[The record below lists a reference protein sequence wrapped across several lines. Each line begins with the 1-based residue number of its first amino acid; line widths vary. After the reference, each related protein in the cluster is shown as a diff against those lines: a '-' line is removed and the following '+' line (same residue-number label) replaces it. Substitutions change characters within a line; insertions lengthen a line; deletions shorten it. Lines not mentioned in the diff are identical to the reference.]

1 MTDPNEPVEINPDKL
16 EQHRQQLGKVL
27 DPIKAAADAADAPV
41 SRDAFGAFG
50 FFLADEVAGAA
61 ADGSEMLRAAH
72 EAADELRQ
80 KVGMWVRDVDATEGE
95 IMALFSTAPEMRDA

>member
-16 EQHRQQLGKVL
+16 KEHRQQLGKVL

-80 KVGMWVRDVDATEGE
+80 KVGLWVSDVDATEGE
-95 IMALFSTAPEMRDA
+95 VMALFSTAPEMRDA